1 MSIESPA
8 NILENYSNC
17 MSSKKD
23 PSVFRTIFSYFA
35 PITAAFL
42 LQQAYSLADGL
53 VLGRMVGS
61 KALAAVSGSNNTI
74 INLVIT
80 FFAGLSSGPMV
91 LTAQAYGRND
101 RASVKR
107 TISNAMVL
115 SLVVGFIFFLLIFV
129 FAQGLHRVL
138 ETPEELIPDAVRY
151 LRWYFIGMIPT
162 LIFNMGS
169 NVMRS
174 LGETKKPLYFL
185 IVCTV
190 LNIGLDVLFV
200 QTFADGILGV
210 AVASGLSQAVS
221 AVLILLSLTRLDPDI
236 RLTPANLIVDKTDT
250 QKSLKI
256 GLPTALQNSMYF
268 VTSLLIS
275 SAINRLGTNSIASWA
290 IFYKYDGLF
299 WALSSS
305 FNLAITSLSG
315 QYYGA
320 RKNKELKEC
329 ASKGVLAY
337 LLVSVPFSVL
347 LFAFRKYASALF
359 TEDVTIIEEAAKIIG
374 YIVLF
379 YSTFVFTEILAAV
392 IRGTGNTARP
402 TLLTFASIFL
412 LRLLLIF
419 GVVMR
424 MPSDLTISLCYVI
437 PWIVSS
443 LLFCLYY
450 RFGAWLKPFSVE
462 ANNE

>member
-1 MSIESPA
+1 MRE
-8 NILENYSNC
+8 
-17 MSSKKD
+17 KKD
-23 PSVFRTIFSYFA
+23 SSVLFTIFSYFV
-35 PITAAFL
+35 PITASFL
-42 LQQAYSLADGL
+42 LQQAYSIADGL
-53 VLGRMVGS
+53 VLGRMVGP
-61 KALAAVSGSNNTI
+61 KALAAVSGSNATI

-115 SLVVGFIFFLLIFV
+115 SLVVGLIFFLLICFL
-129 FAQGLHRVL
+129 AQSLHCVL
-138 ETPEELIPDAVRY
+138 ETPQELIPDAVRY
-151 LRWYFIGMIPT
+151 LKWYFIGMIPT

-185 IVCTV
+185 IVCTA

-200 QTFADGILGV
+200 QTFKDGILGV
-210 AVASGLSQAVS
+210 AIASGLSQAVS
-221 AVLILLSLTRLDPDI
+221 AVLILLSLSRLDPDI
-236 RLTPANLIVDKTDT
+236 RLTPTHLIVDKTDT

-290 IFYKYDGLF
+290 IFYKYDGIF

-320 RKNKELKEC
+320 RKCKELKEC
-329 ASKGVLAY
+329 AKKGVFAY
-337 LLVSVPFSVL
+337 FLVAVPFSVL
-347 LFAFRKYASALF
+347 LFAFRKYASSLF
-359 TEDVTIIEEAAKIIG
+359 TEDFTIIEEAVKIIG

-379 YSTFVFTEILAAV
+379 YPTFAFTEIFAAV

-402 TLLTFASIFL
+402 TLLTFISIFL
-412 LRLLLIF
+412 LRILIIF
-419 GVVMR
+419 VVVMR

-443 LLFCLYY
+443 VLFCLYY
-450 RFGAWLKPFSVE
+450 CYGSWLKPFSVE
-462 ANNE
+462 VSNE